1 MANGTKDVWLKVLI
15 GFIITVLGVTITAG
29 FASMNRIDEKK
40 VDKEV
45 FSQHETYQAQQ
56 YTDIKDSLT
65 RIEGKI
71 K

>member
-15 GFIITVLGVTITAG
+15 GFIITVLCIVATVGYAG
-29 FASMNRIDEKK
+29 MKDIDEKK

-45 FSQHETYQAQQ
+45 FNQHEEYQKEQ
-56 YTDIKDSLT
+56 YKEIKESLI

-71 K
+71 